1 MKVCPACGFKNEDV
15 FKFCLECGAGLPEP
29 QAEPAPA
36 VKPVAQPQPVVAA
49 PEPAPVAQAAPME
62 AVGAGRG
69 PAQAPFRPTAEEAA
83 PQEAPAPQPVNLGSF
98 EEESAQ
104 EEAHEEIHVAPFMT
118 GGHRLCHACGAILDG
133 EAVFCPNCGT
143 KYRAPEK
150 ALKRTRPRIEA
161 ARDEREQ
168 AGELIKI
175 REDGTRGKSVP
186 LYNGITLLGRERG
199 DLTFPQDAFL
209 SPTHCKF
216 TLQGGALTVED
227 LGSENGV
234 FVRIDQ
240 PVRLEHGDH
249 FRLGQE
255 LMRFELVDELR
266 ARKPASRDGTEAL
279 GSDARQEPWSVLSQ
293 MLTPDSWGRRV
304 AIVKDRAALGREGGD
319 VVFPEDGY
327 VSRLHAELSRT
338 DNGAVLKDMGSS
350 NGTYVRV
357 RGSLR
362 LHSGSLILVGQQ
374 LFLIEV

>member
-29 QAEPAPA
+29 QAAAPA
-36 VKPVAQPQPVVAA
+36 PVAQPVVQPQPVPEPQPQVVVAA
-49 PEPAPVAQAAPME
+49 PEPQVVAPPEEAQ
-62 AVGAGRG
+62 
-69 PAQAPFRPTAEEAA
+69 PAYRPTAEEAA
-83 PQEAPAPQPVNLGSF
+83 PQAAADPQPVNLGSF

-104 EEAHEEIHVAPFMT
+104 EEVHEELHAAPFMT
-118 GGHRLCHACGAILDG
+118 GGHRLCHACGAVLDA

-150 ALKRTRPRIEA
+150 ALKRTRPRMEA
-161 ARDEREQ
+161 AGAEREQ

-186 LYNGITLLGRERG
+186 LYNGINLLGRERG

-216 TLQGGALTVED
+216 TLQDGVLTVED

-255 LMRFELVDELR
+255 LLRFELVDELR
-266 ARKPASRDGTEAL
+266 NGKPASRDGTEAQ
-279 GSDARQEPWSVLSQ
+279 GSDARQEPWAVLSQ

-304 AIVKDRAALGREGGD
+304 AIVKDRAALGREGGE

-327 VSRLHAELSRT
+327 VSRLHAELSRS
-338 DNGAVLKDMGSS
+338 DNGAVLKDLGSS